1 MMALL
6 LTWLVGAWAVGLLV
20 RLIGMPPLVGYL
32 IAGALFAATG
42 FDDTSD
48 ILAVPAEVGVELL
61 LFAIGLKLNPRAL
74 LRGDLTW
81 VTLAHLL
88 VSGLLIVGI
97 LGTSLPIEV
106 RFALAMTLGFSS
118 TVVAAKALETR
129 REIRAFHG
137 RLSISILV
145 LQDIAAVALLAVGGN
160 QVPSIWALGLFA
172 IPLATPLARAA
183 LDRLAI
189 DAELELLLGLIVA
202 LLLGATA
209 FKALGVSGELG
220 ALVMGMVFSN
230 HRASKPI
237 AQHLWGLRELLL
249 IAFFVRVGM
258 QVPLSAPLLLEALPF
273 IALLPLKMALLFAFL
288 LWIRL
293 RAYTAFL
300 MVMTLMSYSEF
311 ALIVAASWADSGLI
325 SSDIL
330 SLFAITVTL
339 SFMISAPL
347 NRFSHE
353 IYDRFESKL
362 CRFERNERHPDE
374 QPLTLG
380 SAQVA
385 VLGMGRI
392 GTAVFD
398 GLHHAGV
405 LVVGLDADPGKIE
418 AHLDAGR
425 RVVFADAEDPGFW
438 NKLRFGKLRAIIL
451 TMPDPEA
458 LCIAVR
464 RLRGTGFQGIIGV
477 STRSRHTLPMIEA
490 AGADLIYDAHDAA
503 GFGLSQALMRRL
515 DEPPVTYPAPH

>member
-1 MMALL
+1 
-6 LTWLVGAWAVGLLV
+6 
-20 RLIGMPPLVGYL
+20 VGYL
-32 IAGALFAATG
+32 VAVALFAATG
-42 FDDTSD
+42 YGDIDD
-48 ILAVPAEVGVELL
+48 ILSVPAELGVELL

-74 LRGDLTW
+74 LRGDLSW
-81 VTLAHLL
+81 VTLAHLGI
-88 VSGLLIVGI
+88 SGLLIVGL
-97 LGTSLPIEV
+97 LGSSLPFEV
-106 RFALAMTLGFSS
+106 RFALALTLGFSS
-118 TVVAAKALETR
+118 TVVAAKALEAR

-145 LQDIAAVALLAVGGN
+145 LQDIAAVALLAVGAGEA
-160 QVPSIWALGLFA
+160 PSIWALGLLA
-172 IPLATPLARAA
+172 IPLATPLARAL

-202 LLLGATA
+202 LLLGATV

-258 QVPLSAPLLLEALPF
+258 QVPLSLPLFLEALPF
-273 IALLPLKMALLFAFL
+273 LALLPLKMAVLFALL

-300 MVMTLMSYSEF
+300 MVLTLLSYSEF
-311 ALIVAASWADSGLI
+311 ALIVAASWADHGLI
-325 SSDIL
+325 SAQVL
-330 SLFAITVTL
+330 SVFAITVTL
-339 SFMISAPL
+339 SFMVSAPL
-347 NRFSHE
+347 NRYSHE
-353 IYDRFESKL
+353 IFDRFESRL

-380 SAQVA
+380 GAQVV

-398 GLHHAGV
+398 GLHESGV
-405 LVVGLDADPGKIE
+405 KVVGLDADPGKIE
-418 AHLDAGR
+418 SHLASGR

-451 TMPDPEA
+451 TIPEVEA
-458 LCIAVR
+458 QCAAVK
-464 RLRGTGFQGIIGV
+464 RLRANGFEGVIGV
-477 STRSRHTLPMIEA
+477 STRSRHTLPLIEA

-503 GFGLSQALMRRL
+503 GFGLSQALIRRL
-515 DEPPVTYPAPH
+515 DEQPTVYPAPH

>member
-1 MMALL
+1 MMTLL
-6 LTWLVGAWAVGLLV
+6 LIWLVGAWAIGSLV
-20 RLIGMPPLVGYL
+20 RFLGMPPLVGYL
-32 IAGALFAATG
+32 VAGAVFAATG
-42 FDDTSD
+42 FDDTAD
-48 ILAVPAEVGVELL
+48 ILAIPAEIGVELL
-61 LFAIGLKLNPRAL
+61 LFAIGLKMNPRAL
-74 LRGDLTW
+74 LRGDLTGI
-81 VTLAHLL
+81 TLGHLL
-88 VSGLLIVGI
+88 ISGLLIVGVM
-97 LGTSLPIEV
+97 GSTLPLEV
-106 RFALAMTLGFSS
+106 RFGLAMTLGFSS
-118 TVVAAKALETR
+118 TVVAAKALEAR

-145 LQDIAAVALLAVGGN
+145 LQDIAAVALLAVGGG
-160 QVPSIWALGLFA
+160 QSPSVWALGLLA
-172 IPLATPLARAA
+172 IPFAAPVARAI

-202 LLLGATA
+202 LLLGAA
-209 FKALGVSGELG
+209 VFKALGVSGELG

-230 HRASKPI
+230 HRAAKPI

-258 QVPLSAPLLLEALPF
+258 QVPLSAPLLMDALPF
-273 IALLPLKMALLFAFL
+273 LALLPIKMAVLFALL

-300 MVMTLMSYSEF
+300 MVLTLLSYSEF

-325 SSDIL
+325 SGELL
-330 SLFAITVTL
+330 SIFAITVTL

-347 NRFSHE
+347 NRYSHE
-353 IYDRFESKL
+353 LYDRFESQL
-362 CRFERNERHPDE
+362 LRFERNERHPDE

-380 SAQVA
+380 GAQVV

-398 GLHHAGV
+398 GLHEAGV
-405 LVVGLDADPGKIE
+405 RVVGLDADPGKIE
-418 AHLDAGR
+418 SHLDAGR

-451 TMPDPEA
+451 TMPEPEA

-464 RLRGTGFQGIIGV
+464 RLRQNGFEGIIGV
-477 STRSRHTLPMIEA
+477 STRSRHTLSMIES

-503 GFGLSQALMRRL
+503 GFGLSQALMRHL
-515 DEPPVTYPAPH
+515 NEPQAGYPAPH